1 MAKNL
6 KVLVSG
12 CSFSE
17 SQPSYN
23 PNDEQQWKPW
33 SDFLSE
39 KYDVKNVARGS
50 YGNFGISKSIVKE
63 ILHGY
68 QPHLVIIQ
76 WSGLVRR
83 MTKHDSDLVM
93 EVLKTPQK
101 NLELVGLDFHSLENL
116 EKYYK
121 ALEYSSLQEILLVQE
136 FLEKRDIPYIC
147 FWGWRQLVK
156 QHKYMDLIYNNNWI
170 LNDNNFGFLNHVI
183 KKWDKESACVHDGH
197 PNTRSQKWLF
207 EQILSRIQ
215 KSLI

>member
-1 MAKNL
+1 MTKNS

-17 SQPSYN
+17 TQPSYN
-23 PNDEQQWKPW
+23 PNDEKQWKPW

-39 KYDVKNVARGS
+39 VYDVKNVAKGS

-68 QPHLVIIQ
+68 QPDLVIIQ
-76 WSGLVRR
+76 WSGIARR

-93 EVLKTPQK
+93 EVLETPQK
-101 NLELVGLDFHSLENL
+101 NIDLVGLDFHSLENL

-121 ALEYSSLQEILLVQE
+121 EIQYGSLQEILLVQE
-136 FLEKRDIPYIC
+136 FLEKRNIPYIC
-147 FWGWRQLVK
+147 FWGWK
-156 QHKYMDLIYNNNWI
+156 EIYKPHEYMKLIYNDNWMF
-170 LNDNNFGFLNHVI
+170 NYKNFGFLNHVI
-183 KKWDKESACVHDGH
+183 KKWGEESACVHDGH

-207 EQILSRIQ
+207 EQILSRIE

>member
-17 SQPSYN
+17 SQPGYN
-23 PNDEQQWKPW
+23 PNDEKQWKPW

-39 KYDVKNVARGS
+39 KYNVKNVGRGS

-68 QPHLVIIQ
+68 QPDLVIIQ
-76 WSGLVRR
+76 WSGIARR
-83 MTKHDSDLVM
+83 FSKKDSDLVM
-93 EVLKTPQK
+93 RVLETPQK
-101 NLELVGLDFHSLENL
+101 DLDLVGLDFHSFENL
-116 EKYYK
+116 EKYY
-121 ALEYSSLQEILLVQE
+121 EEIQYGSLQEILLVQE
-136 FLEKRDIPYIC
+136 FLQNRNVPYIC
-147 FWGWRQLVK
+147 FWGWK
-156 QHKYMDLIYNNNWI
+156 EIHTPHEYMDLIYNDNWI
-170 LNDNNFGFLNHVI
+170 LNHNNFGFLNHVI
-183 KKWDKESACVHDGH
+183 KKWGEESACVHDGH

-207 EQILSRIQ
+207 EQILSRIE